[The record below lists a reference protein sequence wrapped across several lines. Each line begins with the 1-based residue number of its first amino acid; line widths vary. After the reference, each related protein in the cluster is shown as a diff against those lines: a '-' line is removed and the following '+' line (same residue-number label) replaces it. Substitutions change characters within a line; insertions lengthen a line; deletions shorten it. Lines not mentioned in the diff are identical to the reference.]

1 MSNPVNPRHVWL
13 TFLITGY
20 ILLALTIIVRL
31 LLHGVRPSK
40 TLAWLLAIFTLP
52 VGGILLYLLVGRN
65 RRKLKVYR
73 QPLRTPLP
81 VPLREM
87 PCAEEPQNGGAGIQ
101 GHPEQPAAP
110 GIQGHP
116 ERMIQA
122 IIGEHTGFP
131 LTAGNEATLLKDG
144 QQTFERIFQTLEAAR
159 ETIHLQYYIFEE
171 GELAERLF
179 RLFARK
185 EAQGVEVRLLYDSI
199 GSFSLSKTYRER
211 LRHAGIEAHAFLP
224 FRFGKFLRSLNYRNH
239 RKIIVV
245 DGQTAFTGGI
255 NISDKYLKGDEDLR
269 MWHDM
274 NLMLRGP
281 AAAHLDTV
289 FLNDWELVTGR
300 RLPLPAPL
308 PVMEGVPNA
317 PVQVLASSPD
327 DDFPLME
334 QLYFAMINGAR
345 ESIYITNPYL
355 IPSQAIQLALQTA
368 AMGGVDVR
376 ILLSDRTDSR
386 LVTWCVRSYFQQFLK
401 AGIRIYLYPGGF
413 LHSKILTVDD
423 RLATIGTANMDNR
436 SFQHNYEVNAVV
448 FDRQTAIGLREDFL
462 SDSSQSMELD
472 PDTFSRRPWRHKL
485 AEGAARVMSPLL

>member
-1 MSNPVNPRHVWL
+1 MWL
-13 TFLITGY
+13 TLLIIGY
-20 ILLALTIIVRL
+20 ILLALAIIIRL

-73 QPLRTPLP
+73 QQRRTPP
-81 VPLREM
+81 APPHTEK
-87 PCAEEPQNGGAGIQ
+87 P
-101 GHPEQPAAP
+101 HPEEQH
-110 GIQGHP
+110 GDTGVQGQT
-116 ERMIQA
+116 EGMIRA
-122 IIGEHTGFP
+122 IIREHTGFP
-131 LTAGNEATLLKDG
+131 VTQGNESTLLKDG
-144 QQTFERIFQTLEAAR
+144 QQTFERIFQALETAR

-171 GELAERLF
+171 GELAERLL
-179 RLFARK
+179 RLFVRK
-185 EAQGVEVRLLYDSI
+185 EAEGVEVRLLYDSI
-199 GSFSLSKTYRER
+199 GSFSLSKRYRER
-211 LRHAGIEAHAFLP
+211 LRRAGIEAHAFLP

-245 DGQTAFTGGI
+245 DGHTAFTGGI
-255 NISDKYLKGDEDLR
+255 NISDKYLKGDDALG

-300 RLPLPAPL
+300 RLPLPAPPA
-308 PVMEGVPNA
+308 PVEGA
-317 PVQVLASSPD
+317 QTSPVQVLASSPD

-376 ILLSDRTDSR
+376 ILLSDRADSQ

-413 LHSKILTVDD
+413 LHSKIITVDD
-423 RLATIGTANMDNR
+423 RLASVGTANMDNR

-448 FDRQTAIGLREDFL
+448 FDPQTAISLREDFL
-462 SDSSQSMELD
+462 ADSSQSLELD
-472 PDTFSRRPWRHKL
+472 PDTFSRRPWRHQL
-485 AEGAARVMSPLL
+485 AEGAARVLSPLL

>member
-1 MSNPVNPRHVWL
+1 MWL
-13 TFLITGY
+13 TFLIIGY
-20 ILLALTIIVRL
+20 ILLALAIIIRL

-65 RRKLKVYR
+65 RRKLKVY
-73 QPLRTPLP
+73 QQQIRTPLP
-81 VPLREM
+81 VPPGERRQPEG
-87 PCAEEPQNGGAGIQ
+87 QQHGG
-101 GHPEQPAAP
+101 P
-110 GIQGHP
+110 GIQGQP
-116 ERMIQA
+116 EGMIRA
-122 IIGEHTGFP
+122 IISEHTGFP
-131 LTAGNEATLLKDG
+131 VTEGNEATLLKDG
-144 QQTFERIFQTLEAAR
+144 QQTFERIFQALDTAR

-171 GELAERLF
+171 GELAERLL

-199 GSFSLSKTYRER
+199 GSFSLSKKYRER
-211 LRHAGIEAHAFLP
+211 LRRAGIEAHAFLP

-245 DGQTAFTGGI
+245 DGHTAFTGGI
-255 NISDKYLKGDEDLR
+255 NISDKYLKGDDALG

-289 FLNDWELVTGR
+289 FLNDWELVTGS
-300 RLPLPAPL
+300 RLPLPHPPTPL
-308 PVMEGVPNA
+308 GGMQAA

-376 ILLSDRTDSR
+376 ILLSARADSH

-436 SFQHNYEVNAVV
+436 SFQHNYEVNAVIY
-448 FDRQTAIGLREDFL
+448 DSQTAIGLRQDFL
-462 SDSSQSMELD
+462 SDSSQSIELD
-472 PDTFSRRPWRHKL
+472 PETFNRRPWRHKL